1 MKKQTLFSPFDGLSL
16 SVAISEP
23 QGAPIGIIQFS
34 HGMAEHKERYF
45 PFMEYLSENGYICV
59 IHDHRGHGGSV
70 KSDKDY
76 GYFYTEDIWA
86 IVEDLHEVSVVIKE
100 QYPYL
105 PLYLFS
111 HSMSTLVARK

>member
-45 PFMEYLSENGYICV
+45 PFMEYLSENGYILIASSESPRSFSRDRC
-59 IHDHRGHGGSV
+59 RSV
-70 KSDKDY
+70 K
-76 GYFYTEDIWA
+76 
-86 IVEDLHEVSVVIKE
+86 
-100 QYPYL
+100 
-105 PLYLFS
+105 FS
-111 HSMSTLVARK
+111 SLRSSM